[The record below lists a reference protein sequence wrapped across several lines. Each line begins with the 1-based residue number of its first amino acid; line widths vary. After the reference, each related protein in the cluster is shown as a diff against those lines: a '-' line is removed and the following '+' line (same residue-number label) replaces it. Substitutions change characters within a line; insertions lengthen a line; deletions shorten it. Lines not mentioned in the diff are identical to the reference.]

1 MSPRPHHL
9 TPFYGMQMWREVP
22 RAVEDGY
29 RVHHT
34 PERDATWEIF
44 IPCIRYAKYTFVL
57 APGQFLLLPFCM
69 PDMNSLSI
77 ARHLSVLEI
86 QLLAGTCRCAMQE
99 LCVLWKMSI
108 EMQHIAMPPSHITLN
123 SAPAWALLVDQANG
137 SDTDCYSD

>member
-1 MSPRPHHL
+1 
-9 TPFYGMQMWREVP
+9 MWREVP